1 MAIVSG
7 DLRFHL
13 TGGAANADPSLSLG
27 GVISSVQLTDATL
40 ENLFDNV
47 SPAQALAGCTH
58 YRALSFKNASA
69 LTAYGAVVFISQET
83 TSADTTV
90 AIAYDST
97 GTQDVAD
104 EDTAP
109 TGLSFSTPVS
119 LATAVALGD
128 VAAAGVARIWF
139 KRTVTASVA
148 AAAADTG
155 KVTIMVG
162 SEP

>member
-47 SPAQALAGCTH
+47 SPADALAGCTH

-83 TSADTTV
+83 TSADTTIE
-90 AIAYDST
+90 IAYDPT
-97 GTQDVAD
+97 GTQSIVN
-104 EDTAP
+104 ETTAP
-109 TGLSFSTPVS
+109 AGLSFSTPLS
-119 LATAVALGD
+119 LGAGLALGD
-128 VAAAGVARIWF
+128 VAAGATKRIWF
-139 KRTVTASVA
+139 KRIVDPGAAQASDSGKITVT
-148 AAAADTG
+148 
-155 KVTIMVG
+155 VG
-162 SEP
+162 SAP

>member
-83 TSADTTV
+83 TSADTTIE
-90 AIAYDST
+90 IAYDST
-97 GTQDVAD
+97 GTQSIVN
-104 EDTAP
+104 ETTAP
-109 TGLSFSTPVS
+109 TGLSFSTPLS
-119 LATAVALGD
+119 LGAGIALGD
-128 VAAAGVARIWF
+128 VAASGVRRIWF
-139 KRTVTASVA
+139 KRIVAPA
-148 AAAADTG
+148 AAQASDSG
-155 KVTIMVG
+155 KITCTVG
-162 SEP
+162 SAP

>member
-13 TGGAANADPSLSLG
+13 TGGASNADPALSLG
-27 GVISSVQLTDATL
+27 GVISSVQLVDATL

-47 SPAQALAGCTH
+47 SPADALAGATH

-69 LTAYGAVVFISQET
+69 ETAFGAVVFISQET

-90 AIAYDST
+90 AIAYDAT
-97 GTQDVAD
+97 GTQSVVD

-109 TGLSFSTPVS
+109 TGLSFSTPLS
-119 LATAVALGD
+119 LAAAIALGD
-128 VAAAGVARIWF
+128 IAAGGVARIWF
-139 KRTVTASVA
+139 KRTVAPGAAQAS
-148 AAAADTG
+148 DSG
-155 KVTIMVG
+155 KITCTVG
-162 SEP
+162 SAP

>member
-27 GVISSVQLTDATL
+27 GVISSVQLTDASL

-69 LTAYGAVVFISQET
+69 LTAYSAVVFISQET
-83 TSADTTV
+83 TSADTTIE
-90 AIAYDST
+90 IAYDSA
-97 GTQDVAD
+97 GTQSIVN
-104 EDTAP
+104 ETTAP
-109 TGLSFSTPVS
+109 TGLSFSTPLS
-119 LATAVALGD
+119 LGAGLALGD
-128 VAAAGVARIWF
+128 VAASGVRRIWF
-139 KRTVTASVA
+139 KRITSAGAAQAS
-148 AAAADTG
+148 DSG
-155 KVTIMVG
+155 KITCTVG
-162 SEP
+162 SAP

>member
-13 TGGAANADPSLSLG
+13 TGGAANASPALSLG

-40 ENLFDNV
+40 ENLFANV

-83 TSADTTV
+83 TSADTTIE
-90 AIAYDST
+90 IAYDST
-97 GTQDVAD
+97 GTQSIVN
-104 EDTAP
+104 ETTAP
-109 TGLSFSTPVS
+109 AGLSFSTPLS
-119 LATAVALGD
+119 LGAGLALGD
-128 VAAAGVARIWF
+128 VAAGATKRIWF
-139 KRTVTASVA
+139 KRIVSPGAAQAS
-148 AAAADTG
+148 DSG
-155 KVTIMVG
+155 KITITVG
-162 SEP
+162 SAP